1 VTSSKAAELAMKRRV
16 CVFTTGGTIAT
27 RVDEY
32 GIARLGTS
40 TIENLL
46 AHADAEVEIE
56 MKSLMDKE
64 SANLIPSDWKVLAK
78 ESARIIVR
86 GEVDGIV
93 ILHGTDT
100 MHYTAAALSF
110 MVQNPGIPIV
120 LTGSMVPG
128 SDPKSDAISN
138 FQAALQIASESSIA
152 EVCIVFSSNPGGR
165 KKVVLRGCRAR
176 KVRSI
181 RLNAFESVNLPP
193 LAYVQR
199 KKINYTG
206 VSHAKRESYRMSLNV
221 ALEENVAYVKQS
233 PALTCDVLESCLHGV
248 KGAVI
253 EGTGKGHVNERLL
266 PVLESFGHQVVIST
280 QALYDGE
287 QFGSYNIGSKM
298 LKLENL
304 VHARDMTSETALVKL
319 MWCLGHK
326 GSVKRVF
333 LRNICGEISTEQPRH

>member
-176 KVRSI
+176 KVRSFRKREPPPS
-181 RLNAFESVNLPP
+181 RLCSKEKDQLYRRQP
-193 LAYVQR
+193 R
-199 KKINYTG
+199 KKGILQDEFECCFG
-206 VSHAKRESYRMSLNV
+206 RERCLCE
-221 ALEENVAYVKQS
+221 A
-233 PALTCDVLESCLHGV
+233 ESCPDV
-248 KGAVI
+248 
-253 EGTGKGHVNERLL
+253 
-266 PVLESFGHQVVIST
+266 
-280 QALYDGE
+280 
-287 QFGSYNIGSKM
+287 
-298 LKLENL
+298 
-304 VHARDMTSETALVKL
+304 
-319 MWCLGHK
+319 
-326 GSVKRVF
+326 
-333 LRNICGEISTEQPRH
+333 